1 MKTRRKQH
9 GFSSVELGIS
19 CTVFAAMAIITTG
32 SMVESIRSTTKADVS
47 AGTVDGARKGF
58 DRLAKDIQ
66 NADAVLARYRAG
78 VSSPEESDED
88 EILLRIPRFDSTGV
102 RIPSEYVVVHYQIT
116 AGTPPHLIR
125 RASRWDGS
133 VAGPWSPPQRM
144 IPGIMGIG
152 FDYQLATTVRTG
164 AVGSILALPG
174 PLVTSNPEGSEVM
187 LLALRSANGG
197 TDFEELGITAL
208 PPGFRTGAN
217 VPVIAGLEN
226 RSLDVRFRVD
236 PEFVS
241 QAPHAN
247 RANIVLVK
255 LAAKNTQRGE
265 GTVTRLVS
273 RFNLRNKE

>member
-1 MKTRRKQH
+1 MKTRSKQH

-47 AGTVDGARKGF
+47 AGTVDEARKGF
-58 DRLAKDIQ
+58 DRLAKDVQ
-66 NADAVLARYRAG
+66 SADAVLARYRAG
-78 VSSPEESDED
+78 ASAPESSDED

-102 RIPSEYVVVHYQIT
+102 RIPGEFLVVHYQISE
-116 AGTPPHLIR
+116 GTPPHLIR

-133 VAGPWSPPQRM
+133 VAGAWSPPQRM

-152 FDYQLATTVRTG
+152 FDYQLATTVSTG
-164 AVGSILALPG
+164 GIGSILALPG
-174 PLVTSNPEGSEVM
+174 PLVTRNPEGSEVM

-197 TDFEELGITAL
+197 ADFEELGITAL
-208 PPGFRTGAN
+208 PPGLRIGAN

-236 PEFVS
+236 PEYVS

-247 RANIVLVK
+247 PANIVLVK